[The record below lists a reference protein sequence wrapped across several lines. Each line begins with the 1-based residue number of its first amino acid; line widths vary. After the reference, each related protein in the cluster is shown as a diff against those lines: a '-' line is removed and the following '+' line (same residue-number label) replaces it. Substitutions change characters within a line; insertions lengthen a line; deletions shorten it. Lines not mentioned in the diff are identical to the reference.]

1 MANKLYEENSVKA
14 IADAI
19 REKTGGTATYKV
31 GDMAT
36 AVAGLPTKEAIA
48 HADIPDY
55 VKAAALEVAKKV
67 QAVQTSGSVTFIAMS
82 DAH

>member
-55 VKAAALEVAKKV
+55 VKAAALEVAKKFRRCKHP
-67 QAVQTSGSVTFIAMS
+67 AALRLSP
-82 DAH
+82 